1 MKRGK
6 KPTRIQKKVLSEK
19 KLNPNNWLVTK
30 CNLKEMFI
38 LKRNL
43 EILKQNLENLKQ
55 KLEVLK

>member
-38 LKRNL
+38 INKESRKTKRVEL
-43 EILKQNLENLKQ
+43 C
-55 KLEVLK
+55 